1 MANQM
6 KFSGKITA
14 ISEPLIG
21 EGKKGTWES
30 VTVVVTETEGEY
42 PQSIA
47 VECFNKKSE
56 LEKITLG
63 ATCDVHFNME
73 ASEYKGKYYGKNKL
87 WKFDN
92 VEMPQREQPTQEP
105 QTLTAANND
114 GLPFNC

>member
-6 KFSGKITA
+6 KFSGKVTA
-14 ISEPLIG
+14 ISQPIIG

-47 VECFNKKSE
+47 VECFNKQSE
-56 LEKITLG
+56 LEKIALG
-63 ATCDVHFNME
+63 ATCDVLFNME
-73 ASEYKGKYYGKNKL
+73 ANEYKGKFYGKNKL

-92 VEMPQREQPTQEP
+92 VEIPQREQPTQAP
-105 QTLTAANND
+105 QTVTSAND
-114 GLPFNC
+114 DDLPF

>member
-6 KFSGKITA
+6 KFSGKVTA

-30 VTVVVTETEGEY
+30 VTVVVTEAEGEY

-47 VECFNKKSE
+47 VECFNKQSE
-56 LEKITLG
+56 LEKIALG
-63 ATCDVHFNME
+63 ATCDAHFNME
-73 ASEYKGKYYGKNKL
+73 ASEYKGKIYGKNKL

-92 VEMPQREQPTQEP
+92 VELPQREEPKQAP
-105 QTLTAANND
+105 QTVTAGD
-114 GLPFNC
+114 DDSLPF

>member
-6 KFSGKITA
+6 IFRGEVIA
-14 ISEPLIG
+14 ISKPLIG

-47 VECFNKKSE
+47 VECFNKQSE

-63 ATCDVHFNME
+63 STCDVYFNME
-73 ASEYKGKYYGKNKL
+73 ASEYKGKIYGKNKL

-92 VEMPQREQPTQEP
+92 VEMPPREQPTQAP
-105 QTLTAANND
+105 QTVTAAND
-114 GLPFNC
+114 KTDLPF

>member
-6 KFSGKITA
+6 KFSGKVTA
-14 ISEPLIG
+14 ISEPIIG

-47 VECFNKKSE
+47 VECFNKQSE
-56 LEKITLG
+56 IEKIAIGT
-63 ATCDVHFNME
+63 TCDVLFNME
-73 ASEYKGKYYGKNKL
+73 ASEYKGKFYGKNKL

-92 VEMPQREQPTQEP
+92 VELPQREQPTQAQQPVTAGDDNEP
-105 QTLTAANND
+105 L
-114 GLPFNC
+114 F

>member
-6 KFSGKITA
+6 KFSGKVTA

-47 VECFNKKSE
+47 VECFNKQSE
-56 LEKITLG
+56 LKKIALG
-63 ATCDVHFNME
+63 ITCDVYFNME
-73 ASEYKGKYYGKNKL
+73 ASEYKDKIYGKNKL

-92 VEMPQREQPTQEP
+92 EEMSQLEEQQAPQPVKSEKE
-105 QTLTAANND
+105 D
-114 GLPFNC
+114 DLPF

>member
-6 KFSGKITA
+6 KFSGKVTA

-47 VECFNKKSE
+47 VECFNKQSE
-56 LEKITLG
+56 LDKIALG
-63 ATCDVHFNME
+63 VVCDVYFNME
-73 ASEYKGKYYGKNKL
+73 VSEYKGKFYGKNKL

-92 VEMPQREQPTQEP
+92 VEMPQREQPTQVP
-105 QTLTAANND
+105 KTVTAGDDND
-114 GLPFNC
+114 LPFN

>member
-1 MANQM
+1 M
-6 KFSGKITA
+6 KFSGEVTA

-21 EGKKGTWES
+21 EGKKGSWES

-47 VECFNKKSE
+47 VECFNKQSE
-56 LEKITLG
+56 LEKIAIGTV
-63 ATCDVHFNME
+63 CDVYFNME

-92 VEMPQREQPTQEP
+92 WEVHQREQPTKAPQPVTAVNDNEP
-105 QTLTAANND
+105 T
-114 GLPFNC
+114 F

>member
-6 KFSGKITA
+6 KFSGKVTA

-47 VECFNKKSE
+47 VECFNKQSE
-56 LEKITLG
+56 LEKIALG
-63 ATCDVHFNME
+63 ATCDVLFNME

-92 VEMPQREQPTQEP
+92 VEMPQREQPTPEP
-105 QTLTAANND
+105 QNVTAANDNEP
-114 GLPFNC
+114 PF

>member
-6 KFSGKITA
+6 KFSGKVTA

-30 VTVVVTETEGEY
+30 VTIVVTETEGEY

-47 VECFNKKSE
+47 VECFNKESE
-56 LEKITLG
+56 LDKICIG
-63 ATCDVHFNME
+63 ATCDVLFNVE
-73 ASEYKGKYYGKNKL
+73 ANEYKGKIYGKNKL

-92 VEMPQREQPTQEP
+92 VEIPQREEQQQEQQPVKSEK
-105 QTLTAANND
+105 D
-114 GLPFNC
+114 DDLPFN

>member
-6 KFSGKITA
+6 KFSGKVTA

-47 VECFNKKSE
+47 VECFNKQTE

-63 ATCDVHFNME
+63 STCDVYFNME
-73 ASEYKGKYYGKNKL
+73 ASEYKGKIYGKNKL

-92 VEMPQREQPTQEP
+92 VEMPQREQPTPAP
-105 QTLTAANND
+105 QTVTAGDDNEP
-114 GLPFNC
+114 LF